1 MSEVKFPLALAAMS
15 VVMTIVW
22 AMMFTTGD
30 DDLFWTWVILSPVF
44 LLCLGH
50 NFSLKEG
57 IVSKSIPFTISYALA
72 CLIWVVF
79 ENKHGHPWGWGSE
92 QFSEIM
98 WLSIVPPFI
107 VLIWIEGWNLDYP
120 EKKSLQ
126 RVGIIASLPFCVT
139 GYLGLIFF
147 IPTLVLPSIVRL
159 FFHHRE
165 KRVNESTTD

>member
-15 VVMTIVW
+15 VIMSIVW
-22 AMMFTTGD
+22 AIMFTTCD
-30 DDLFWTWVILSPVF
+30 DDLFWTWAILSPVF
-44 LLCLGH
+44 LICLGH

-72 CLIWVVF
+72 CLIWIVF

-98 WLSIVPPFI
+98 WLSVVPPFI
-107 VLIWIEGWNLDYP
+107 VLIWIEGWYLDYP

-126 RVGIIASLPFCVT
+126 RIGIIASLPFCVT

-147 IPTLVLPSIVRL
+147 IPTLVLLSIARL
-159 FFHHRE
+159 FFYYRNE
-165 KRVNESTTD
+165 SVDESTTD